1 MQLPDFRHASRGFA
15 LPAVL
20 VITGGLLILAVGAL
34 LISSIERSTARS
46 YLDRQRASLAAE
58 AALEEV
64 RGILLEHASNDDF
77 LVIQQQFP
85 EQASAPSSGSDARKP
100 APLTVIARGKPDKSG
115 SDTDKYLYE
124 AVPLFSTSRSK
135 SDFSGLALNDPVVGK
150 SDLPKLLEQERERL
164 RGLKDNEAYEDET
177 VADFSTLPYLAE
189 SHAEWKEIRDD
200 QDRTISRYAYWVED
214 MQGKLDPTVVGN
226 ADDPS
231 GEHARPEWPHP
242 APGTPLPKTN
252 GDEPPMRSVALFA
265 IDPAAKETKGQ
276 QGSVGKQLIDQ
287 RATMLTPESV
297 LAAAKPP
304 SSPAD
309 LVDALTPPLK
319 RLESLVMDPSD
330 PQNPLVASYPGQL
343 SHPTALAIEESLFP
357 NQRPYLERPV
367 VPFAEGI
374 DHKAAGLPKLNL
386 NRLLATGGESA
397 VNEMAQFI
405 DQALPV
411 FDDPSD
417 RADANRRERARKGG
431 FPDDY
436 LKTLAANAID
446 YADKDSEPTLKA
458 GSFRGLDAY
467 PLLSEIVLHIDFL
480 GGTSKV
486 GSSYVLRWRFK
497 LFAEL
502 WNMTNQE
509 VKGDARLSYEVNLQP
524 EAIGATAKTLPFD
537 SPTLLDDAS
546 QSKHNLTKIN
556 GKYYGPSVGVTLKPD
571 EYRFYQFA
579 EVEYTIKYSP
589 FLNSNGTPRVAE
601 FDLIEQEEEARG
613 ITLKWNNQD
622 ADVIHSIVR
631 DPYGVSAI
639 RTNRPEAMS
648 KAAIPGHSYG
658 AYGFHVNNMGDPR
671 ISHYLRNTRLG
682 ENAYPENLSPNRR
695 NIRRVT
701 IYDKDPSNEKR
712 RHYGRVMPSE
722 WPDGGHDSP
731 PGVFR
736 TVSINSVLPTDRR
749 PEWPS
754 NATASAENAPQ
765 RISNLGTFY
774 SATELGHVF
783 DPILWSPAYKDIRA
797 GDGSGTRD
805 TGILLAGT
813 TPQMPSTRN
822 MWPEV
827 TVNSTN
833 SADYGGGNTLR
844 IGRPEHDRFDR
855 PGGRASQLL
864 DLFHTGISTSAD
876 AKEREGDVVRIQGQI
891 NVNTAS
897 RDALRA
903 LAAGILKQD
912 PELRIISNWRH
923 NTASGEYRPFS
934 TKTSGSSREFGA
946 PSSQRIADHMADAIL
961 RSRPFASTSEVAH
974 VQNADGEPVFGNRDL
989 YKDALKI
996 SNGNLIQ
1003 WNDAAAEEV
1012 FARVYDASTV
1022 RSRHFRVWIVSQA
1035 IAPKRADSTSK
1046 PEVLAETRRSF
1057 TVFADPGER
1066 KPDGS
1071 IDRSKAKLSILHER
1085 DF

>member
-1 MQLPDFRHASRGFA
+1 MRPHPDIPHASRGFA
-15 LPAVL
+15 LPAIL
-20 VITGGLLILAVGAL
+20 VITGALLILAVGAL
-34 LISSIERSTARS
+34 LISGIERSTARS
-46 YLDRQRASLAAE
+46 YMDRQRASLAAD

-64 RGILLEHASNDDF
+64 RGILLKHAANDDY
-77 LVIQQQFP
+77 LVVQQQFP
-85 EQASAPSSGSDARKP
+85 EKASAASSGSDERKP
-100 APLTVIARGKPDKSG
+100 APLMVIARGKPDKSG
-115 SDTDKYLYE
+115 GDTDKYFYD
-124 AVPLFSTSRSK
+124 AVPLFSTNRAE
-135 SDFSGLALNDPVVGK
+135 SDFSGLPLNDPVAGK
-150 SDLPKLLEQERERL
+150 RDVPMLLEEERDRL
-164 RGLKDNEAYEDET
+164 RGLKDGEAYQDER
-177 VADFSTLPYLAE
+177 VADFDTLPYLATT
-189 SHAEWKEIRDD
+189 HAEWKEIRDD
-200 QDRTISRYAYWVED
+200 QQRTISRYAYWVED
-214 MQGKLDPTVVGN
+214 LQGRLDPTVVGN
-226 ADDPS
+226 DEGPGGD
-231 GEHARPEWPHP
+231 HARPEWPHP
-242 APGTPLPKTN
+242 APGTPAPKPA
-252 GDEPPMRSVALFA
+252 GDEPPLRGVALFA
-265 IDPAAKETKGQ
+265 IDPAAKETKGD
-276 QGSVGKQLIDQ
+276 QGVVGSQLLEE
-287 RATMLTPESV
+287 RTMMLSPESM
-297 LAAAKPP
+297 LAAATP

-319 RLESLVMDPSD
+319 RLESRVADPSD
-330 PQNPLVASYPGQL
+330 PQNPALSSYPGQL
-343 SHPTALAIEESLFP
+343 VHPAALAVEESLFP
-357 NQRPYLERPV
+357 NLRPYLERPL

-374 DHKAAGLPKLNL
+374 DHKAAGQAKLNL
-386 NRLLATGGESA
+386 NRLVATGGESA

-405 DQALPV
+405 EQALPV
-411 FDDPSD
+411 FDDAND
-417 RADANRRERARKGG
+417 RPDTNRRERARKGG

-436 LKTLAANAID
+436 LKTLAAGAID

-480 GGTSKV
+480 GGTTKV
-486 GSSYVLRWRFK
+486 GNSYLLRWRFK

-502 WNMTNQE
+502 WNMTNQD

-524 EAIGATAKTLPFD
+524 EPIGATGNTLPFD
-537 SPTLLDDAS
+537 SPTLLDDS
-546 QSKHNLTKIN
+546 TQSKHNLTKIN
-556 GKYYGPSVGVTLKPD
+556 GKYYGPSVAVALKPD

-589 FLNSNGTPRVAE
+589 FLNSNGTPRIAE
-601 FDLIEQEEEARG
+601 FDLIEQENEARG

-622 ADVIHSIVR
+622 ADVIRSIVR

-639 RTNRPEAMS
+639 RTNVPEAMS

-671 ISHYLRNTRLG
+671 VSHYLRNTRLG

-695 NIRRVT
+695 NIRRET

-731 PGVFR
+731 VGVFR
-736 TVSINSVLPTDRR
+736 TVSINSVLPTDKR
-749 PEWPS
+749 PEWP
-754 NATASAENAPQ
+754 TPPTPLAENAPQ
-765 RISNLGTFY
+765 RISNLGFFY

-783 DPILWSPAYKDIRA
+783 DPILSSPAYKDVRA

-805 TGILLAGT
+805 TNTLLAGT
-813 TPQMPSTRN
+813 TPQMPATRN
-822 MWPEV
+822 QWPEV

-833 SADYGGGNTLR
+833 SPDYGGGNTLR
-844 IGRPEHDRFDR
+844 IGRAEHDRFDR

-876 AKEREGDVVRIQGQI
+876 AKEREGNVVRIQGQV

-912 PELRIISNWRH
+912 PELRIVSNWRH
-923 NTASGEYRPFS
+923 NTASGEYRPFT
-934 TKTSGSSREFGA
+934 TKSAGSSREMGA
-946 PSSQRIADHMADAIL
+946 PSSQKIADHIADAMVL
-961 RSRPFASTSEVAH
+961 KRPFASVSEVAH
-974 VQNADGEPVFGNRDL
+974 VKNAKGEPVFGNRDL

-996 SNGNLIQ
+996 SDGNLIQ

-1035 IAPKRADSTSK
+1035 LAPVRAGANTK

-1066 KPDGS
+1066 ETDGS
-1071 IDRSKAKLSILHER
+1071 LVPAKAKLRILHER